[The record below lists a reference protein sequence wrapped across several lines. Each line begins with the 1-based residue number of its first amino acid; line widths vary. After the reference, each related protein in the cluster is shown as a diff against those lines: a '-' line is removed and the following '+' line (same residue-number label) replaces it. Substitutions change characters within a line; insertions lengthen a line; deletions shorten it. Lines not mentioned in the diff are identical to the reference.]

1 MPASR
6 DQRRSHRVR
15 ELKPT
20 RIRLKGRHFMV
31 SDISNSGI
39 GIILEDD
46 GPPFVVGERLEDV
59 PIPLE
64 NGTVNVQGIV
74 SHISVTTAG
83 RTCGIHFIFRG
94 AEYDAV
100 IRFIQ
105 ERTLDPKGKE
115 SA

>member
-1 MPASR
+1 MPVSR

-31 SDISNSGI
+31 ADISNSGI
-39 GIILEDD
+39 GIMLEDG
-46 GPPFVVGERLEDV
+46 GPTFVVGERLEHI

-64 NGTVNVQGIV
+64 NGIVNVQGIV

-105 ERTLDPKGKE
+105 ERTLN
-115 SA
+115 SADEASP

>member
-1 MPASR
+1 MPASH
-6 DQRRSHRVR
+6 DQRRSSRVR
-15 ELKPT
+15 ELKST
-20 RIRLKGRHFMV
+20 RIRLKGSDFQV
-31 SDISNSGI
+31 SDISNDGI

-46 GPPFVVGERLEDV
+46 GPHFAVGERLEA
-59 PIPLE
+59 IPLPLE
-64 NGTVNVQGIV
+64 SGTINVQGIV

-105 ERTLDPKGKE
+105 ERTLNPAGNE

>member
-6 DQRRSHRVR
+6 DKRRSNRVR

-20 RIRLKGRHFMV
+20 RIHLKGKPCEV
-31 SDISNSGI
+31 TDISNDGI

-46 GPPFVVGERLEDV
+46 GPPFAVGERLEDI

-64 NGTVNVQGIV
+64 SGTVKVQGIV

-83 RTCGIHFIFRG
+83 RTCGIHFIFPG

-105 ERTLDPKGKE
+105 ERTASPADKE
-115 SA
+115 ST